1 MDTPVV
7 VLLKSAAAGAALYA
21 VMKFAMGQPDLVAET
36 RGAFG
41 GILVALY
48 LLIFG
53 MDLPSMDRINPYLF

>member
-7 VLLKSAAAGAALYA
+7 TLLKSAAVGAALYA
-21 VMKFAMGQPDLVAET
+21 LMKFAMGQPDLVAET

-41 GILVALY
+41 GIIVALY

-53 MDLPSMDRINPYLF
+53 MELPSLDRVNPYLF